1 MLWKII
7 QMVQDPQTSDMDV
20 DFPLTNLM
28 AFGVLILV
36 GKKTNESSE
45 GYYLNSI
52 IVATDVD
59 SYEEQ
64 KVNLSTVLMD
74 GSYIYQVGSD

>member
-1 MLWKII
+1 
-7 QMVQDPQTSDMDV
+7 MVQDPQTSDMDV

-59 SYEEQ
+59 SHEEQ